1 MFRKPDNRAQE
12 GDPPSLRRTEV
23 VSMHVSV
30 LDNPDESV
38 VVTVRGNLDLDS
50 GTVLTTTLDQV
61 LARPVPRVV
70 VDLSGVEFCDSTGLS
85 AFVVGHNRA
94 AAAGGWLR
102 LAAPSDWMARLLD
115 TVGLSRRLGIYPGVA
130 DALAGRAPTR

>member
-1 MFRKPDNRAQE
+1 
-12 GDPPSLRRTEV
+12 
-23 VSMHVSV
+23 MHVSV
-30 LDNPDESV
+30 LGNSDDSV

-50 GTVLTTTLDQV
+50 ATVLTTTLDQV
-61 LARPVPRVV
+61 LERAAPRVV

-102 LAAPSDWMARLLD
+102 LAGPSEWMRRLLD
-115 TVGLSRRLGIYPGVA
+115 TVGLSRRIGVYPGVA
-130 DALAGRAPTR
+130 EALADRG